1 MPYPNEHAA
10 RMQNPDKYVRVRR
23 ENDKFGPG
31 IHALWGVTQ
40 DGKAEL
46 QAIRFDKSKFTEME
60 AKTWLK
66 DHNHHPMTFEGA
78 IKEMIDTIFFLPFN
92 FQLEDNEKWQKIIY
106 SGDFDHGAYG
116 AFNVTEN
123 DLKKAYEN
131 LQQGVGMVKDAEGN
145 HVLPFGYNHAEYDPN
160 PENAKASGHGKKFR
174 FAGNAIEALVEWT
187 EKAKEYIK
195 NKEFQWFSPEFKQD
209 WKDENGIN
217 HGFTL
222 LGGSLCNRP
231 FLKKGQMAIAFTD
244 NGPYSIQFID
254 NTAKAADNETNSK
267 ELEMQELES
276 IKMILALDEGADVIG
291 AVKSLTEKNAELEK
305 KVQDSE
311 TGNKTLTD
319 KINAL
324 DDRVKKGEQASKELN
339 DIKIAQLMDSALRD
353 GKIVPAQTEEYKKL
367 AEKDYEQAK
376 KLIEATPKHSL
387 FDTLGS
393 MYKPENVEGNPSQR
407 VNAEASKLID
417 ANKSL
422 KYRQAVDKV
431 LYNNPQLAEEFN
443 KAQKK

>member
-1 MPYPNEHAA
+1 MPF
-10 RMQNPDKYVRVRR
+10 Q
-23 ENDKFGPG
+23 
-31 IHALWGVTQ
+31 
-40 DGKAEL
+40 
-46 QAIRFDKSKFTEME
+46 
-60 AKTWLK
+60 
-66 DHNHHPMTFEGA
+66 
-78 IKEMIDTIFFLPFN
+78 KEIVDTIFFLPFN

-106 SGDFDHGAYG
+106 SGGFDHGAYG
-116 AFNVTEN
+116 AFNITEN

-145 HVLPFGYNHAEYDPN
+145 YILPLGYNHAEYDPN

-174 FAGNAIEALVEWT
+174 FVGNAIEALVEWT

-209 WKDENGIN
+209 WKDENGIS
-217 HGFTL
+217 HGFTI

-244 NGPYSIQFID
+244 DGPYSIQSID
-254 NTAKAADNETNSK
+254 STAKAADNKTNPK

-276 IKMILALDEGADVIG
+276 IKTILALDEGADVIG
-291 AVKSLTEKNAELEK
+291 AIKSLTEKNAELEK

-339 DIKIAQLMDSALRD
+339 DMKVTQLLDSALRD

-387 FDTLGS
+387 FDTPGS
-393 MYKPENVEGNPSQR
+393 TYKPENIEGDASQR
-407 VNAEASKLID
+407 VNAEARKLMD
-417 ANKSL
+417 ADKGL

-431 LYNNPQLAEEFN
+431 LSGNPQLAEEFN